1 MRTKLYYRNR
11 INLLRSRDKSR
22 NENFNVRII
31 NALKR
36 EYKKKFKEDF
46 E

>member
-22 NENFNVRII
+22 NESFNNRIM

-36 EYKKKFKEDF
+36 EYRRKFGE
-46 E
+46 ELN